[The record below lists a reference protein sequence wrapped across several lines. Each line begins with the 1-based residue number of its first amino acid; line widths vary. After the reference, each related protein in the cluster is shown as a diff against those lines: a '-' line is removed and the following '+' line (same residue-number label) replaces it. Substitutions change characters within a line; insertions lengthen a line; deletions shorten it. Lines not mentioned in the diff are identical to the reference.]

1 MIMLI
6 PGWISRYTEKT
17 GTMNTRFTLPPRRTL
32 IAVLLC
38 TGFGHAQAQ
47 TVDTSAEMATT
58 LSTVVVTAAGFE
70 QSVQDAPASITV
82 VPHEELAKRAYPD
95 VTEALKDIPGVVIT
109 GGGSGSDISIRGM
122 ASGYTMI
129 LVDGVRQNTR
139 ETRPNSDNAGIEQGW
154 LPPLEAIERI
164 EVIRGPMSSLYGSD
178 AMGGVINIIT
188 RKVASEWRGSLR
200 TEGTQQQHSHSGN
213 IYAGNFHIAG
223 PLKENLLGLQV
234 TGNWSRRVEDR
245 FVGGF
250 NKQQTRFGAVKLSLT
265 PNVDHDLTLEVGR
278 TLQDRVAT
286 PGRSTEK
293 GAFKKEKLDKNCSNK
308 CATKDV
314 WVPNTVS
321 EANYAHNRYALSH
334 NGRYGQVSSASHI
347 SREETDNP
355 GRDMRLKNTEASTQ
369 WTLPVASHVVTAGAS
384 FLNEALADKGNEL
397 PSAVNKLER
406 YQWALYAEDEWSL
419 ADSFALTGG
428 VRMTRDENYGTHWT
442 PRLYGVWH
450 ATDNF
455 TLKGGVS
462 TGFKAPGLRSAV
474 ADWGQVTGGRGDPA
488 VIVGNPDLKPE
499 ASVSQEISLNWDN
512 RDDLASSLTFFNT
525 DFKDK
530 ISEVRR
536 CTDGDGSKATGK
548 CMRGGKAFK
557 FISHRINVDK
567 ANMRGVEATL
577 TWQLHPQ
584 VRLASNYTFTRS
596 EQKSG
601 QFKGQPLNKMPRHM
615 FNATLD
621 YAAGEDLDLWA
632 RWNFRGKTSEY
643 LSRTSMAKGTPSF
656 AFVDLGA
663 RYQLSRNVSLG
674 LAVYNVFDKQ
684 VTNETGFGAVYDGR
698 RYWANASVTF

>member
-1 MIMLI
+1 
-6 PGWISRYTEKT
+6 
-17 GTMNTRFTLPPRRTL
+17 MNTRFSLPPRRTL
-32 IAVLLC
+32 VVALFGVLH
-38 TGFGHAQAQ
+38 TGFGPAQAQ
-47 TVDTSAEMATT
+47 TPEATT

-82 VPHEELAKRAYPD
+82 VPREELAKRAYPD

-122 ASGYTMI
+122 SSSYTMI

-139 ETRPNSDNAGIEQGW
+139 ETRPNGDNAGIEQGW

-188 RKVASEWRGSLR
+188 RKVAPEWRGSVR
-200 TEGTQQQHSHSGN
+200 TEGTRQADSASGD

-223 PLKENLLGLQV
+223 PLADNLLGVQV
-234 TGNWSRRVEDR
+234 YGNWSRRVEDR

-250 NKQQTRFGAVKLSLT
+250 NKQETRAGTVKLTLT
-265 PNVDHDLTLEVGR
+265 PSADHDLTLEVGR
-278 TLQDRVAT
+278 TRQDKVVT
-286 PGRSTEK
+286 PGRSAKLGSYEK
-293 GAFKKEKLDKNCSNK
+293 EDKKCKDTDTQK
-308 CATKDV
+308 CPTK
-314 WVPNTVS
+314 WVANTVS
-321 EANYAHNRYALSH
+321 EANYARNLYSLSH
-334 NGRYGQVSSASHI
+334 NGRYGLVSSASHI
-347 SREETDNP
+347 SREDTDNP
-355 GRDMRLKNTEASTQ
+355 GRDMFLKNTEASTQ
-369 WTLPVASHVVTAGAS
+369 WTLPLANHVLTAGAS
-384 FLNEALADKGNEL
+384 FVNEALTDKGNEL
-397 PSAVNKLER
+397 ASAVSKLER
-406 YQWALYAEDEWSL
+406 YQWALYTEDEWSL
-419 ADSFALTGG
+419 TDSFALTGG

-442 PRLYGVWH
+442 PRVYGVWH
-450 ATDNF
+450 ATENF
-455 TLKGGVS
+455 SIKGGVS
-462 TGFKAPGLRSAV
+462 TGFKAPGLRAAV
-474 ADWGQVTGGRGDPA
+474 ADWGQVTGGGGKPPA
-488 VIVGNPDLKPE
+488 VIVGNPALKPE
-499 ASVSQEISLNWDN
+499 SSVSQEISLNWDN
-512 RDDLASSLTFFNT
+512 RDDFASSLTFFNT

-536 CTDGDGSKATGK
+536 CTDKTFGINKSTVVTGNCDIDGKI
-548 CMRGGKAFK
+548 FK
-557 FISHRINVDK
+557 FISDRVNVDK
-567 ANMRGVEATL
+567 ANMRGIEATL

-621 YAAGEDLDLWA
+621 YDLGEDLDLWA

-674 LAVYNVFDKQ
+674 VAVYNVFDKQ